1 MSGIG
6 KQTPEEPCRGRK
18 KKKNQSQF
26 LIFFLLGVYSKA
38 VWLTLRRKP
47 QLISVIVICADLQPS
62 SQR

>member
-6 KQTPEEPCRGRK
+6 KQTPEEPCRGK
-18 KKKNQSQF
+18 KKKKPKSVSY
-26 LIFFLLGVYSKA
+26 FFLLGVYSKA